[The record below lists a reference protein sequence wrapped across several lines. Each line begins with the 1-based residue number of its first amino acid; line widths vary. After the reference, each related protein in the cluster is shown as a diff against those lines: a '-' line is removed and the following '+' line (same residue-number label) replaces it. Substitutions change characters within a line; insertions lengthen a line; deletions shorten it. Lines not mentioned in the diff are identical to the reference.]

1 VAATLMKGVKKALP
15 IGPGERREPDTTTNK
30 NFCSEE
36 MTMQTMLRLL
46 GSLAAIVAV
55 TFGHAHHAAMAQSW
69 PARPVTLIVP
79 FGAGATSDIVG
90 RGLAQYLTE
99 TLGQSFVVEN
109 RGGAGGNIG
118 AAAAARAP
126 QDGYTLLLATTGP
139 AATNQLMYQNMPFDP
154 QKDFAPVA
162 LLGKSP
168 ILITARVDAP
178 FSTLKE
184 LIAYASAR
192 PDSLN
197 GGFPGNGALGHITGI
212 LLQNTA
218 GIKFGTVQ
226 YKGSAAIITD
236 LIGKNIDIAM
246 DSMAAYV
253 PTVQGGQV
261 KAIAIASAQR
271 WPKLP
276 NVMTASESGLPGFEA
291 SVWYALLAP
300 AGTPADIVAKLNAA
314 ANAYLKSDKAKSLFD
329 NLGIQPAGGTSQ
341 DLREFMEREV
351 QKWSPII
358 KAASIKF

>member
-1 VAATLMKGVKKALP
+1 
-15 IGPGERREPDTTTNK
+15 
-30 NFCSEE
+30 
-36 MTMQTMLRLL
+36 MQTISRSLE
-46 GSLAAIVAV
+46 SLAAIVVVFVVAFLGHQAAV
-55 TFGHAHHAAMAQSW
+55 AQPDARAW
-69 PARPVTLIVP
+69 PARPVTMIVP
-79 FGAGATSDIVG
+79 FAAGTTSDIVA
-90 RGLAQYLTE
+90 RGLAQYITD
-99 TLGQSFVVEN
+99 TLGQPVVIDN

-118 AAAAARAP
+118 AAAVARAP

-139 AATNQLMYQNMPFDP
+139 AATNKLMYQNIPFDP
-154 QKDFAPVA
+154 EKDFAPIA
-162 LLGKSP
+162 LVGKSP
-168 ILITARVDAP
+168 ILMTARADAP

-184 LIAYASAR
+184 FIAYTGAH

-197 GGFPGNGALGHITGI
+197 GGFPGNGTLGHVTGV

-218 GIKFGTVQ
+218 GIKFGYVQ
-226 YKGSAAIITD
+226 YRGSAAIITD

-253 PTVQGGQV
+253 STVQGGQI
-261 KAIAIASAQR
+261 KALAMAGAQR
-271 WPKLP
+271 WSKLP

-329 NLGIQPAGGTSQ
+329 DLGMQPAGGTPQ
-341 DLREFMEREV
+341 DLKEFMASEV

-358 KAASIKF
+358 KAANISF